1 MNRICAGISRASR
14 FSPNRE
20 NNDNAVFSQVAAYLR
35 ENGWDVHLYS
45 EAEFIAQERD
55 ERYIFHMAREEST
68 IDRLE
73 KLEQACAVV
82 VNPAQS
88 IKNCRRDALTHILTE
103 NGIPY
108 PRSFTAETSCSIEE
122 LLQKDNMGACWLKR
136 GDMHT
141 IYPDD
146 VCFAPTPDIAREQWA
161 AFARRGIERGVVTE
175 HLTGDLIK
183 FYGVTGEPFSSGVTP
198 NTANS
203 TNSAMNSSTEPRCFT
218 LSEKGTFKTF
228 APRPPACWGCTS
240 MAEMPSSLPTV
251 RYTSS
256 TLTTGPV
263 SRPA

>member
-20 NNDNAVFSQVAAYLR
+20 SNDNAVFSQVAAYLR
-35 ENGWDVHLYS
+35 ENGWDVRLYS
-45 EAEFIAQERD
+45 EAEFINQAQD
-55 ERYIFHMAREEST
+55 EQYIFHMAREAAT

-73 KLEQACAVV
+73 KLEQTRAVV

-122 LLQKDNMGACWLKR
+122 LLQKNNMGACWLKR

-141 IYPDD
+141 ICPDD

-161 AFARRGIERGVVTE
+161 AFADGALNGG
-175 HLTGDLIK
+175 L
-183 FYGVTGEPFSSGVTP
+183 
-198 NTANS
+198 
-203 TNSAMNSSTEPRCFT
+203 
-218 LSEKGTFKTF
+218 
-228 APRPPACWGCTS
+228 
-240 MAEMPSSLPTV
+240 
-251 RYTSS
+251 
-256 TLTTGPV
+256 
-263 SRPA
+263 